1 MNETNQTLKRELKK
15 HFGFSDFKG
24 NQEFIIKSVLDN
36 HDTFVIKPT
45 GGGKSLCYQLPAIIS
60 PGTAIIVSPL
70 IALMKNQVDAIR
82 GISTNNSIAHVLNS
96 SLSKKEVKQVKED
109 IINKK
114 TKLLYVA
121 PESLTKIENINFLNS
136 INISFYAVDE
146 AHCISEWGHDF
157 RPEYRNL
164 KSIFNKIGKASII
177 ALTAT
182 ATKKVQEDI
191 QKNLGMDN
199 AKLFKSSFNR
209 ENLFYKI
216 NPKTNVNTKII
227 KFIKNHPNKSGIIYC
242 LSRKKV
248 EEIAETLQVNGI
260 NALPYHAGLDALTRA
275 KHQDAFLMEDCD
287 IIVATIAFGMGIDKP
302 DVRFVIHHDIPKS
315 LESYYQET
323 GRAGRDGGE
332 GICLTFY
339 SYKDIEKLEKFM
351 HGKPI
356 AEQEVGKQLLLE
368 TISFAETSMC
378 RRKYILHY
386 FGEKFDEQNCNS
398 HCDNCKNPKK
408 QIEGKEDV
416 ILLLQTIQESKEKFK
431 AKEITNILVGKVTA
445 MINDYNCNK
454 LSVFG
459 KGNNKKPSYWLA
471 IIRQVLVKGL
481 LEKDIES
488 YGILKLNENSL
499 SFLKNPNSFMITEDH
514 DYSSIEEQ
522 EAQSNI
528 KTAVFDT
535 ILLKMLKDLRK
546 KVAKSKN
553 LPPFVIFQDPSLED
567 MALQYPI
574 NIEELKNINGVGT
587 GKANRYGEEFTKF
600 ISNYVVENNIERP
613 QDTVVKSIINKS
625 VLKVYIIQSTDRK
638 LSLKDIADS
647 KGIEISTVIS
657 EIENIVYSGT
667 KININ
672 YYLDNILD
680 EEQQEEIFYYF
691 KEDAESDSIE
701 AAIKEFDGAYEE
713 RELRL
718 MRIKFLSDLAN

>member
-1 MNETNQTLKRELKK
+1 
-15 HFGFSDFKG
+15 
-24 NQEFIIKSVLDN
+24 
-36 HDTFVIKPT
+36 
-45 GGGKSLCYQLPAIIS
+45 
-60 PGTAIIVSPL
+60 
-70 IALMKNQVDAIR
+70 
-82 GISTNNSIAHVLNS
+82 
-96 SLSKKEVKQVKED
+96 
-109 IINKK
+109 
-114 TKLLYVA
+114 
-121 PESLTKIENINFLNS
+121 
-136 INISFYAVDE
+136 
-146 AHCISEWGHDF
+146 
-157 RPEYRNL
+157 
-164 KSIFNKIGKASII
+164 
-177 ALTAT
+177 
-182 ATKKVQEDI
+182 
-191 QKNLGMDN
+191 
-199 AKLFKSSFNR
+199 
-209 ENLFYKI
+209 
-216 NPKTNVNTKII
+216 
-227 KFIKNHPNKSGIIYC
+227 
-242 LSRKKV
+242 
-248 EEIAETLQVNGI
+248 
-260 NALPYHAGLDALTRA
+260 
-275 KHQDAFLMEDCD
+275 MEDCD

-351 HGKPI
+351 QGKPI

-488 YGILKLNENSL
+488 YGILKLNKNSL

-522 EAQSNI
+522 EAESNI

-546 KVAKSKN
+546 KVAKSK
-553 LPPFVIFQDPSLED
+553 PTSICYFSRSFI
-567 MALQYPI
+567 
-574 NIEELKNINGVGT
+574 G
-587 GKANRYGEEFTKF
+587 RYGA
-600 ISNYVVENNIERP
+600 
-613 QDTVVKSIINKS
+613 SIPNK
-625 VLKVYIIQSTDRK
+625 Y
-638 LSLKDIADS
+638 
-647 KGIEISTVIS
+647 
-657 EIENIVYSGT
+657 
-667 KININ
+667 
-672 YYLDNILD
+672 
-680 EEQQEEIFYYF
+680 
-691 KEDAESDSIE
+691 
-701 AAIKEFDGAYEE
+701 
-713 RELRL
+713 
-718 MRIKFLSDLAN
+718 